1 MSTVTYIDFNGL
13 LFINVDLLWFLVSQL
28 SFMNVS
34 VDR

>member
-1 MSTVTYIDFNGL
+1 MRTVTYIDFNGL